1 MKVAGDLIILGY
13 EEMGF
18 YRLLFFI
25 RAMHIDGPGA
35 CGGTCTRTSGGCD
48 E

>member
-1 MKVAGDLIILGY
+1 MKMADDLIILVY
-13 EEMGF
+13 ERIGSHC
-18 YRLLFFI
+18 LLFFI

-35 CGGTCTRTSGGCD
+35 CGGIRTGASGRCD